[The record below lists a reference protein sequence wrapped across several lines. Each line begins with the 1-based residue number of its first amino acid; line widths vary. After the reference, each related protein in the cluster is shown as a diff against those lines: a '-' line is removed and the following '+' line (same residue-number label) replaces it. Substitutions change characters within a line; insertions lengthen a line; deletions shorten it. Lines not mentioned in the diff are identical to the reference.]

1 MLEGYQSTLEE
12 YLSSGDGI
20 VGYIKMGLIIYY
32 VVIMGIIGLM
42 ILGSLLYAAWNVRW
56 WKWLD
61 FIGWGFL
68 FFFMIIG
75 FLLWTIFIII
85 TVLFHDICQF
95 I

>member
-42 ILGSLLYAAWNVRW
+42 ILGSLLYAA
-56 WKWLD
+56 
-61 FIGWGFL
+61 
-68 FFFMIIG
+68 
-75 FLLWTIFIII
+75 
-85 TVLFHDICQF
+85 
-95 I
+95 